1 MAKSVTESLSL
12 FLGRKRMTLNA
23 DLVERYCPSMECQLL
38 VAQGEGEPVGGS
50 GSLFTDG
57 VRTWWAIRVPKDSA
71 TEPHFKDYP
80 LTFPL
85 EEHASDFGMSGWD
98 WQRLCSKWVGF
109 ELDSILAHTEGL
121 TAEQL
126 DEARTALSVLPYVEL
141 RRSTQGRGIHVYV
154 PLGDIPTEN
163 HTVHAVLAKAVLAKM
178 SADTGRDFSADVDA
192 YGGILFCWS
201 TRASEAKRSYELLKP
216 STQVL
221 TEADLPG
228 WRATVLPPRTRAAK
242 GSPGEDE
249 SSAEWDELC
258 SAFPVIEKDA
268 EHARI
273 LEEYVSRG
281 WPLSWLA
288 DKRCYRIHV
297 AGLAEVHEALGLR
310 GIFETVSA
318 GNDKTRPNG
327 YAFLRPNGA
336 LFVMRFQTPTE
347 ASCWS
352 VNDNGRPYIIYN
364 ATPDLRTACLSAG
377 AIEGDG
383 FFTFGHVA
391 QAKQAAH
398 SLGLEIPD
406 LEDRTINFTIEKG
419 KLVVVAERQKKETP
433 EGWAATSRRLS
444 VLLPLPSSSHGD
456 SDAKFDHLVRAIRN
470 NDDGIDKDGGFV
482 VKAQNGKW
490 CAVSDG
496 RAVNTLMGVP
506 MSKTDAQMVQG
517 QIGLHPWYEVNEPFA
532 DEFLPDRRWN
542 LRGANSDMLPQNL
555 DRRPLGTA
563 FSITADWDWTRRLLQ
578 TNGAGNM
585 AS

>member
-1 MAKSVTESLSL
+1 
-12 FLGRKRMTLNA
+12 
-23 DLVERYCPSMECQLL
+23 
-38 VAQGEGEPVGGS
+38 
-50 GSLFTDG
+50 
-57 VRTWWAIRVPKDSA
+57 
-71 TEPHFKDYP
+71 
-80 LTFPL
+80 
-85 EEHASDFGMSGWD
+85 
-98 WQRLCSKWVGF
+98 
-109 ELDSILAHTEGL
+109 
-121 TAEQL
+121 
-126 DEARTALSVLPYVEL
+126 
-141 RRSTQGRGIHVYV
+141 
-154 PLGDIPTEN
+154 
-163 HTVHAVLAKAVLAKM
+163 
-178 SADTGRDFSADVDA
+178 
-192 YGGILFCWS
+192 
-201 TRASEAKRSYELLKP
+201 
-216 STQVL
+216 
-221 TEADLPG
+221 
-228 WRATVLPPRTRAAK
+228 
-242 GSPGEDE
+242 
-249 SSAEWDELC
+249 
-258 SAFPVIEKDA
+258 
-268 EHARI
+268 
-273 LEEYVSRG
+273 
-281 WPLSWLA
+281 
-288 DKRCYRIHV
+288 
-297 AGLAEVHEALGLR
+297 
-310 GIFETVSA
+310 
-318 GNDKTRPNG
+318 
-327 YAFLRPNGA
+327 
-336 LFVMRFQTPTE
+336 MRFQTPTE

-444 VLLPLPSSSHGD
+444 VSLPLPASSHGD

-542 LRGANSDMLPQNL
+542 LRGAKLRYAPTEPRPTPTWDRVFNHCGLGLDEAVAEDQWCREHGILTGGDYLRWYVARMIRHPKEKLPYLFFVSEGEQGQETGKSTWARAVDLLFARGSVNAKLAL
-555 DRRPLGTA
+555 DGKVQPANGWRGV
-563 FSITADWDWTRRLLQ
+563 LL
-578 TNGAGNM
+578 AGGSR
-585 AS
+585 A